1 MANAPQ
7 SGTPSDLPVV
17 DRRASFAAAVDLGSN
32 SFHMVVGR
40 IEGGQ
45 LNVVDKLRER
55 VQLAAGLDADR
66 HLTDAAMDRA
76 LACLERFGQRIDGMP
91 PDRVRVVGTN
101 TLRKAKN
108 GRTFMERAR
117 LALGYPI
124 EIISGREEARLIYL
138 GVAQTTP
145 DTGRRLVVDI
155 GGGSTEVIIGE
166 GFETREAD
174 SLYMGCVS
182 FTQRF
187 FPDAKITTKG
197 FRDAQLATELELQ
210 SIAQSYRNIGW
221 DNAVG
226 CSGTINAVYAIAREN
241 GWLDNDGITSRS
253 LKKLRKALISAGSVD
268 NLALPGLADDR
279 KPVIAAGAAIF
290 EALFL
295 DLRVERMVPSGGALR
310 EGVLYD
316 LVGRINQEDVRDR
329 TIRWFQEHYQVDL
342 EQAERVEQSAL
353 TLLHQATRFWELDEA
368 WAQQLLAWAARLHE
382 IGVSISHTGYHK
394 HGAYITSHAHMA
406 GFAREEQRTIA
417 ALIANQRR
425 KIKPEVFDSIDP
437 LKVSDVL
444 RLVVLLRLAVRLNRG
459 RDFER
464 PAFVLKV
471 KKDQIRLHFP
481 DGWLEQHPLTLAA
494 LEDEGHYLEGFGFQ
508 LVLRKA
514 PATLASKG

>member
-1 MANAPQ
+1 MIMANAPQ
-7 SGTPSDLPVV
+7 PPSELPGSERV
-17 DRRASFAAAVDLGSN
+17 ASFAAAVDLGSN
-32 SFHMVVGR
+32 SFHMVIGR
-40 IEGGQ
+40 IEGGL

-55 VQLAAGLDADR
+55 VQLAAGLDDEGN
-66 HLTDAAMDRA
+66 LTDAAMDRS

-91 PDRVRVVGTN
+91 AERVRVVGTN

-117 LALGYPI
+117 LALGYPV

-138 GVAQTTP
+138 GVAQTMP

-166 GFETREAD
+166 AFDTLEAD

-187 FPDAKITTKG
+187 FADGRITAKG
-197 FRDAQLATELELQ
+197 FRDAQLAAELELQ
-210 SIAQSYRNIGW
+210 SIAQSYRKMGW
-221 DNAVG
+221 DSALG
-226 CSGTINAVYAIAREN
+226 CSGTINAVYAISREN
-241 GWLDNDGITSRS
+241 GWLDNDGITPRT
-253 LKKLRKALISAGSVD
+253 LKKLRKALLAAGTVD
-268 NLALPGLADDR
+268 GLSLPGLADDR
-279 KPVIAAGAAIF
+279 KPVIAAGTAIL

-295 DLRVERMVPSGGALR
+295 DLRVERMVPSSGALR

-316 LVGRINQEDVRDR
+316 LVGRINHEDVRDR
-329 TIRWFQEHYQVDL
+329 TIRWFQGHYQADL

-353 TLLHQATRFWELDEA
+353 TLLHQATRVWELDEV
-368 WAQQLLAWAARLHE
+368 WAEQLLAWASRLHE

-394 HGAYITSHAHMA
+394 HGAYIVAHAHMA
-406 GFAREEQRTIA
+406 GFSREEQRTIA
-417 ALIANQRR
+417 ALLANQRR
-425 KIKPEVFDSIDP
+425 KIKPEAFDTLDP
-437 LKVSDVL
+437 LRVSDVL

-464 PAFVLKV
+464 PPFVLKV
-471 KKDQIRLHFP
+471 KKDQLRLHFP

-494 LEDEGHYLEGFGFQ
+494 LEDEAQYLQGFGFQ
-508 LVLRKA
+508 LVLREA
-514 PATLASKG
+514 PATLP

>member
-7 SGTPSDLPVV
+7 STAPTELPVSE
-17 DRRASFAAAVDLGSN
+17 RRASFAAAVDLGSN

-55 VQLAAGLDADR
+55 VQLAAGLDAEGE
-66 HLTDAAMDRA
+66 LTDEAMDRA

-91 PDRVRVVGTN
+91 SGRVRVVGTN

-108 GRTFMERAR
+108 GRTLMERAR

-138 GVAQTTP
+138 GVAQTSP
-145 DTGRRLVVDI
+145 DAGRRLVVDI
-155 GGGSTEVIIGE
+155 GGGSTEVIVGE
-166 GFETREAD
+166 GFDIADAD

-182 FTQRF
+182 FSQRF
-187 FPDAKITTKG
+187 FADGKIWSKG
-197 FRDAQLATELELQ
+197 FRDAQLAAELELQ
-210 SIAQSYRNIGW
+210 SIAQSYRKMGW
-221 DNAVG
+221 ENAVG

-241 GWLDNDGITSRS
+241 GWLENDAITPRS
-253 LKKLRKALISAGSVD
+253 LKKLRKALIAAGHVD
-268 NLALPGLADDR
+268 SLELPGLADDR
-279 KPVIAAGAAIF
+279 KGVIASGTAIL

-295 DLRVERMVPSGGALR
+295 DLRIERMVTSGGALR

-316 LVGRINQEDVRDR
+316 LVGRINHEDVRDR
-329 TIRWFQEHYQVDL
+329 TIRWFQVHYQVDL

-353 TLLHQATRFWELDEA
+353 TLLHQATRVWDLDEG
-368 WAQQLLAWAARLHE
+368 WGEQLLSWAARMHE

-394 HGAYITSHAHMA
+394 HGAYIATHAHMA
-406 GFAREEQRTIA
+406 GFSREEQRTIA

-425 KIKPEVFDSIDP
+425 KIKPEVFDNLDP

-459 RDFER
+459 RDLER
-464 PAFVLKV
+464 PPFVLKV
-471 KKDQIRLHFP
+471 KKDQLRLHFP

-494 LEDEGHYLEGFGFQ
+494 LEDEAQYLEGFGFQ
-508 LVLRKA
+508 LVLREAA
-514 PATLASKG
+514 PSRP